1 MSFLDNKIITV
12 EAILTQKGRE
22 ALAKQDG
29 TFNISYFA
37 VGDDEIDYSLWN
49 PNHPKGSAYFGE
61 AIENTPIL
69 EANPNQSQVLL
80 SKLITLPRGTSKIP
94 VLSLGL
100 SQVVLKQGASI
111 TITPQT
117 LNYNGSNTTYEPN
130 GYVMTVNDARLLSVF
145 KGVGVTD
152 VISSTD
158 TSTSGAIIYKSEVGT
173 SFTLTA
179 TTLDTLFTSNQTEL
193 ITSLSVTGRDSG
205 AYLTIPLIIQKK

>member
-130 GYVMTVNDARLLSVF
+130 GYVMTVNDVRLLSVF

>member
-193 ITSLSVTGRDSG
+193 ITSISVTGRDSG

>member
-130 GYVMTVNDARLLSVF
+130 GYVVTVNDVRLLSVF